1 MKWLASLLFIFR
13 FRTKIQAQ
21 RKFAQGQQPPS
32 SAYLTY
38 LSANSNQESSEVA
51 VNEKSPD
58 KDVLPIR
65 PTTEDFLTFLCFR
78 GTNALPRE
86 LDFDN
91 STYNQPSTSAT
102 NSKASPQ
109 KKSTANANNDKKK
122 VTETK
127 KSEQKNQAESKA
139 TTKKSEETSQR
150 EIDPKTGFIPFAVRK
165 RAEIHPVKVDVK
177 KNNPTK
183 KSATANNKKDEVA
196 SPIAESSSL
205 VVAPNVQT
213 SNKKSAEA
221 KKASLSAA
229 KEKRLT
235 RNTSVPLLT
244 STPKLQQLASPAVIE
259 PPQIK
264 SEPKPKKAKIEV
276 DNLNN
281 TDSKIL
287 KKNSVENSTTTD
299 KATQPP
305 VKSNRGR
312 KKKIIETKPPEESE
326 PQKSEDKP
334 EIPIKKKKTRN
345 SMEVAP
351 LDIADIEETEGVR
364 GRPMRKTKEAATIY
378 MELIGR
384 KLTLHDSSDENS
396 TLDSLEVP
404 NLKRVEQME
413 IEMKTNVEL
422 KNKAGNSQKKASTIS
437 SPVVVNDSKTL
448 SDKKNVSKKLDKSFS
463 DSDEEPLASKV
474 KKPTKPVGKK
484 RGRKSNQELAEIAA
498 KKNKETSINAKSRND
513 KNESI
518 PTQSEVK
525 STTKKSEDW
534 TKSKVVEIKSP
545 GIEVCGKEQANATSA
560 SAGAKDS
567 INLLPSKEESE
578 KIFGI
583 ASITL
588 AQSCGPL
595 DTKCTLGKCGS
606 MHSIKP
612 PVATPLTESALG
624 SPKDRRKSKVNM
636 TRDQIQKWLEEA
648 SWTPIPNDD
657 LDISEQKTLS
667 KASSSVGFSKSG
679 EDSQSSSN
687 LKEKCDQPS
696 STNSKAKDPKARKE
710 STSTKLFAKLNEK
723 IKSTFSIQDSAE
735 KSLEILKP
743 AEPKAEPKNRS
754 EKKTPV
760 YNQSPQNQRRTPVYN
775 KTQEPKPNSKLTPVL
790 PKSLGAFSPENEH
803 SIYSFDRED
812 EELPA
817 TPFRRHNSKSDENV
831 KSTAVKQSTSTSH
844 VSLSLSPDENKKSA
858 AISIDLLNTLKKNEK
873 QTIDIVDKDDDSD
886 SEGHTFYIPLQASS
900 ASGSKTI
907 QGVAVKLGTEGEEGP
922 NQRIIM
928 HAKLVTKSRANATPL
943 PESMSNVQELV
954 KTLMASKD
962 LSKSVPCATVQPRFK
977 GSESSEV
984 VEPLPPPSTSNNTRS
999 RQQSQQQPVQ
1009 QQPPK
1014 QGSLQEAPIFR
1025 PTEAEFN
1032 DPIEYIEKITPL
1044 ASPYGICRIIPPD
1057 NFKPEC
1063 RISDEMRFNAY
1074 NQYVHKMLHR
1084 WGPSAK
1090 EFSAIKKYLA
1100 TQSIVFQ
1107 RPPLI
1112 AGIEVDLPR
1121 LYHTVQE
1128 LGGLKE
1134 VMEKKKWVK
1143 VAEEMCIPKTAHDR
1157 VTKLDD
1163 IYCKYLLPYDTLS
1176 QSERQKIFD
1185 EVEAEWAKKEAKARR
1200 NADKTV
1206 DSEDQSNEESEDSED
1221 DEEDDASMECMVKG
1235 KSMAL
1240 SQFYRVA
1247 RNMLTLWFKTN
1258 EPPVSDIEAEYWRH
1272 VAVRDSH
1279 VCVHY
1284 GSIDSSGYGYGFPMP
1299 GPKTKSSPCSKHP
1312 WNLKVLTNNQNS
1324 ILRSLGPVMGVT
1336 IPTLHVG
1343 MLFSAVCW
1351 YRDPHGLPWI
1361 EYLHTG
1367 ASKIWYAVPDSQS
1380 QNFRNALTS
1389 LVPSHCQNKTIWLPC
1404 DTAMVCFIFQA

>member
-1 MKWLASLLFIFR
+1 M
-13 FRTKIQAQ
+13 
-21 RKFAQGQQPPS
+21 
-32 SAYLTY
+32 
-38 LSANSNQESSEVA
+38 SANANQESSEVA
-51 VNEKSPD
+51 ANNEKSPE
-58 KDVLPIR
+58 KEVRSALPIR

-78 GTNALPRE
+78 GTSALPKE

-91 STYNQPSTSAT
+91 STYKNQQPSTSSNA
-102 NSKASPQ
+102 KASPQ
-109 KKSTANANNDKKK
+109 KKATAKKP
-122 VTETK
+122 VESK
-127 KSEQKNQAESKA
+127 KAESKVQA
-139 TTKKSEETSQR
+139 RKNEEQQR

-165 RAEIHPVKVDVK
+165 RAEIHPVKVENK
-177 KNNPTK
+177 KINVTKKAAAATKKDEALPIAETSTASVNDSNKTKSAPNSSK
-183 KSATANNKKDEVA
+183 KSAKN
-196 SPIAESSSL
+196 
-205 VVAPNVQT
+205 
-213 SNKKSAEA
+213 
-221 KKASLSAA
+221 
-229 KEKRLT
+229 EKLTNDKRAT
-235 RNTSVPLLT
+235 RNTVVTNPVLT
-244 STPKLQQLASPAVIE
+244 STPKKQPSEERLQV
-259 PPQIK
+259 K
-264 SEPKPKKAKIEV
+264 SEPKPKKAKIAAVE
-276 DNLNN
+276 NLNN
-281 TDSKIL
+281 TDSKVTKAAD
-287 KKNSVENSTTTD
+287 KKSDSTD
-299 KATQPP
+299 KAAQQP

-312 KKKIIETKPPEESE
+312 KKKIVDTKPPEDIKE
-326 PQKSEDKP
+326 PQPPPVVEVP
-334 EIPIKKKKTRN
+334 AKKKKTRM

-351 LDIADIEETEGVR
+351 LTSAEISESENVR

-413 IEMKTNVEL
+413 IEMKTNADM
-422 KNKAGNSQKKASTIS
+422 KNKAVNESSKKASIS
-437 SPVVVNDSKTL
+437 SPVVMNDTKASK
-448 SDKKNVSKKLDKSFS
+448 NASKQLDKSFS

-474 KKPTKPVGKK
+474 VKKPDKPAGKK
-484 RGRKSNQELAEIAA
+484 RGRKSNQELAEMAA
-498 KKNKETSINAKSRND
+498 KRNKEISINSKV
-513 KNESI
+513 KNEPSAN
-518 PTQSEVK
+518 QQEVK
-525 STTKKSEDW
+525 TQIEKSSECAA
-534 TKSKVVEIKSP
+534 KSKVVDVGSTGNEAA
-545 GIEVCGKEQANATSA
+545 EKEQVSSTV
-560 SAGAKDS
+560 KDS
-567 INLLPSKEESE
+567 SFNLLPSKEESE

-583 ASITL
+583 ASVTL

-606 MHSIKP
+606 LHSIKP
-612 PVATPLTESALG
+612 PVPTPLTESALG
-624 SPKDRRKSKVNM
+624 SPKDRRKSKVSM

-657 LDISEQKTLS
+657 LDISDNKTIS

-696 STNSKAKDPKARKE
+696 SSNSKAKDSKARKE

-723 IKSTFSIQDSAE
+723 IKSTFSIQDN
-735 KSLEILKP
+735 KNLEILKP
-743 AEPKAEPKNRS
+743 EPKVEPKNRS

-760 YNQSPQNQRRTPVYN
+760 YNQSPQHQRRTPVYN
-775 KTQEPKPNSKLTPVL
+775 KTPETKTNSKLTPVL

-831 KSTAVKQSTSTSH
+831 KSSAAAAVKQTTSTSH
-844 VSLSLSPDENKKSA
+844 VSLSLSPDENKKTA
-858 AISIDLLNTLKKNEK
+858 AISIDLLNTLKKSSEK

-886 SEGHTFYIPLQASS
+886 SEGHTFYIPLQAST

-977 GSESSEV
+977 GSELSEAPQ
-984 VEPLPPPSTSNNTRS
+984 EPQPPPSTSNTRS
-999 RQQSQQQPVQ
+999 RQPAQTQSAP
-1009 QQPPK
+1009 PPK

-1032 DPIEYIEKITPL
+1032 DPIEYIEKITPI

-1112 AGIEVDLPR
+1112 AGIEIDLPR

-1134 VMEKKKWVK
+1134 VIEKKKWVK

-1176 QSERQKIFD
+1176 QSERQKLFD

-1206 DSEDQSNEESEDSED
+1206 DSEDQSNDESEESEDDED
-1221 DEEDDASMECMVKG
+1221 DDASMECMVKG

-1247 RNMLTLWFKTN
+1247 RNMLTLWFKTP
-1258 EPPVSDIEAEYWRH
+1258 EPPVSEIEMEYWRH

-1380 QNFRNALTS
+1380 QNFRTALTS

-1404 DTAMVCFIFQA
+1404 DTAMVSCI

>member
-1 MKWLASLLFIFR
+1 MEPTEKP
-13 FRTKIQAQ
+13 K
-21 RKFAQGQQPPS
+21 
-32 SAYLTY
+32 SA
-38 LSANSNQESSEVA
+38 
-51 VNEKSPD
+51 P
-58 KDVLPIR
+58 
-65 PTTEDFLTFLCFR
+65 
-78 GTNALPRE
+78 
-86 LDFDN
+86 
-91 STYNQPSTSAT
+91 
-102 NSKASPQ
+102 NSK
-109 KKSTANANNDKKK
+109 KK
-122 VTETK
+122 EI
-127 KSEQKNQAESKA
+127 
-139 TTKKSEETSQR
+139 EE
-150 EIDPKTGFIPFAVRK
+150 
-165 RAEIHPVKVDVK
+165 K
-177 KNNPTK
+177 KN
-183 KSATANNKKDEVA
+183 
-196 SPIAESSSL
+196 SS
-205 VVAPNVQT
+205 NV
-213 SNKKSAEA
+213 
-221 KKASLSAA
+221 

-235 RNTSVPLLT
+235 RNSTVNLPT
-244 STPKLQQLASPAVIE
+244 STPKNNDDTQSDDE
-259 PPQIK
+259 PLLIK
-264 SEPKPKKAKIEV
+264 SEPRPKKSKSEV
-276 DNLNN
+276 ENLNN

-287 KKNSVENSTTTD
+287 KIEKESTTSQ
-299 KATQPP
+299 AP

-312 KKKIIETKPPEESE
+312 KKKIVETKI
-326 PQKSEDKP
+326 EDNSDK
-334 EIPIKKKKTRN
+334 EDDRKKKKIDTPNTAEN
-345 SMEVAP
+345 SEN
-351 LDIADIEETEGVR
+351 EQR
-364 GRPMRKTKEAATIY
+364 SRPSRKTKEAATIY
-378 MELIGR
+378 MEIIGR
-384 KLTLHDSSDENS
+384 KLTLHDSSDNDS
-396 TLDSLEVP
+396 SLDSLEIP
-404 NLKRVEQME
+404 NLKRVELME
-413 IEMKTNVEL
+413 NEL
-422 KNKAGNSQKKASTIS
+422 KANMDTKTKQQVDKKPSIS
-437 SPVVVNDSKTL
+437 SPVNN
-448 SDKKNVSKKLDKSFS
+448 KKQLDKSFS

-474 KKPTKPVGKK
+474 KKPEKPAKAVGKK
-484 RGRKSNQELAEIAA
+484 RGRKSNQELAEIAM
-498 KKNKETSINAKSRND
+498 KKNKET
-513 KNESI
+513 E
-518 PTQSEVK
+518 K
-525 STTKKSEDW
+525 STKNDQQKIAEVTKILEND
-534 TKSKVVEIKSP
+534 SKKIIEIIDKDQGQNS
-545 GIEVCGKEQANATSA
+545 TSA
-560 SAGAKDS
+560 IKDA

-583 ASITL
+583 ASVTL

-606 MHSIKP
+606 MHSLKP
-612 PVATPLTESALG
+612 PVAQPLTESALG

-648 SWTPIPNDD
+648 SWTPIPQDD
-657 LDISEQKTLS
+657 VESTDAKTLS

-687 LKEKCDQPS
+687 LKEKCDQS
-696 STNSKAKDPKARKE
+696 SNSKMKDQKSRKE
-710 STSTKLFAKLNEK
+710 STSSKLFAKLNEK
-723 IKSTFSIQDSAE
+723 IKSTFSIQDKEVATKTE
-735 KSLEILKP
+735 TKP
-743 AEPKAEPKNRS
+743 EPKKNS

-775 KTQEPKPNSKLTPVL
+775 KTETKPSPKLTPLL

-803 SIYSFDRED
+803 SIYSFDKED
-812 EELPA
+812 DDIPA
-817 TPFRRHNSKSDENV
+817 TPFRRNNSKSDENI
-831 KSTAVKQSTSTSH
+831 KTPAKPSASH
-844 VSLSLSPDENKKSA
+844 VSLSLSPDENKKTA
-858 AISIDLLNTLKKNEK
+858 AISVDLLSSLKKNEK
-873 QTIDIVDKDDDSD
+873 QLIETIEKDEDSD

-900 ASGSKTI
+900 AAGSKTI

-928 HAKLVTKSRANATPL
+928 HAKLVTKNRANATPL
-943 PESMSNVQELV
+943 PESMSNVQDLV
-954 KTLMASKD
+954 KSLIASKEM
-962 LSKSVPCATVQPRFK
+962 SKSVPCATVQPRFK
-977 GSESSEV
+977 ASDLVTDNHHDQPSS
-984 VEPLPPPSTSNNTRS
+984 SNSNQRT
-999 RQQSQQQPVQ
+999 RQQAQQ
-1009 QQPPK
+1009 K
-1014 QGSLQEAPIFR
+1014 QGMLQEAPVFR
-1025 PTEAEFN
+1025 PTESEFA
-1032 DPIEYIEKITPL
+1032 DPIEYIERITPI

-1134 VMEKKKWVK
+1134 VIEKKKWVK

-1176 QSERQKIFD
+1176 QNERQKLFD
-1185 EVEAEWAKKEAKARR
+1185 EVEAEWSKKEAKARR

-1206 DSEDQSNEESEDSED
+1206 DSEEQSNESEEESED

-1258 EPPVSDIEAEYWRH
+1258 EPTVSEIEAEYWRH

-1284 GSIDSSGYGYGFPMP
+1284 GSIDSSGYGYGFPMA

-1367 ASKIWYAVPDSQS
+1367 SSKIWYAVPDSQS

-1404 DTAMVCFIFQA
+1404 DTTMVR